1 MNYLPLHIYSGYSY
15 LKSALSMEK
24 LFGMYIKKGYRYA
37 PICDFNSISGF
48 PILTNYAKQY
58 NLIPIY
64 GMETV
69 ISSYHVCFFIKN
81 EIGYKNLLRI
91 IYLSSKQSLT
101 GLDISSLSEG
111 LILVLDGF
119 KGKLKESILNKDRNL
134 SIDLVTNFSSFKETY
149 IGIPYLKDNPDYIAS
164 LREFASKY
172 TYLSVAFP
180 FIAYSK
186 SNDAISLE
194 ILSSI
199 EKGNKLKEKE
209 LQGDYYFLEDEILSS
224 YFNED
229 ELFSCKKIAESTS
242 FSFYQKRGKLPHFEN
257 DLNLT
262 SSQYLAKLAYEGL
275 AIRIGNITEQYKS
288 RLDYELKTIDEMGYS
303 DYFLIVNDYCKKAKE
318 KGILV
323 GSGRGSSAGSLVS
336 FSLGIVKADPI
347 KYGLLFERFLNP
359 SRASMPDIDMD
370 FEDIRREEVISYL
383 KEKYGNDKVAHI
395 QVIQTLGPKA
405 SLHDI
410 GRVYDFEPREID
422 LIAKTINNSKWSL
435 RENYKKN
442 NQFRNLVDSD
452 NYYLSIVSLASKIEG
467 LPRQEG
473 IHPSG
478 VILNG
483 EPLYNDVP
491 IKDNDGD
498 ELITFEGS
506 PLEKQGFLKM
516 DLLGIRYLTTIHNC
530 LDLIKSR
537 RGISINYEDI
547 PYEDINAIKLV
558 RENKTVGIFQ
568 LEGKGMN
575 NAISILEPTS
585 FDDIV
590 ALIALYRPGPM
601 GFISTYA
608 KRKKGIEKTYYINKE
623 VEEILSPTYGIIVYQ
638 EQIMLLAM
646 KMASFSL
653 GEADLFRRAISKKDQ
668 LQLKSLQD
676 KFIEGCLKSGYSKEV
691 ALKTFEQIYKFAS
704 YGFNKSHSVSYAI
717 LLLQMAYL
725 KYYYKEEFYSA
736 YLSTL
741 SFSDPKFKSAYL
753 EAKRMGISFLSPDIN
768 KATNYFLPLEDNKI
782 MFPLSNL
789 GLASSTS
796 LSRLVVI
803 EREQNGPYKDLFDF
817 ACRNKGHG
825 LKLDSFLKYIDA
837 GCFDCFPLN
846 RPSKRLNASSI
857 INYADMMV
865 GEDGTSL
872 LDLDFPYPELKTIR
886 DDKVNDLLYEKE
898 ALGVILSSSLLEN
911 KKDIIEK
918 EKAINLD
925 DIDNKKEFVTVGIVS
940 LVKAIV
946 TKKGNRMAFLSVY
959 NDTTSVEFTL
969 FPNVYDVAYPIL
981 KEGNIILIKGHK
993 DTYKRNNF
1001 IADEIRKI

>member
-1 MNYLPLHIYSGYSY
+1 
-15 LKSALSMEK
+15 
-24 LFGMYIKKGYRYA
+24 
-37 PICDFNSISGF
+37 
-48 PILTNYAKQY
+48 
-58 NLIPIY
+58 
-64 GMETV
+64 
-69 ISSYHVCFFIKN
+69 
-81 EIGYKNLLRI
+81 
-91 IYLSSKQSLT
+91 
-101 GLDISSLSEG
+101 
-111 LILVLDGF
+111 
-119 KGKLKESILNKDRNL
+119 
-134 SIDLVTNFSSFKETY
+134 
-149 IGIPYLKDNPDYIAS
+149 
-164 LREFASKY
+164 
-172 TYLSVAFP
+172 
-180 FIAYSK
+180 
-186 SNDAISLE
+186 
-194 ILSSI
+194 
-199 EKGNKLKEKE
+199 
-209 LQGDYYFLEDEILSS
+209 
-224 YFNED
+224 
-229 ELFSCKKIAESTS
+229 
-242 FSFYQKRGKLPHFEN
+242 
-257 DLNLT
+257 
-262 SSQYLAKLAYEGL
+262 
-275 AIRIGNITEQYKS
+275 
-288 RLDYELKTIDEMGYS
+288 
-303 DYFLIVNDYCKKAKE
+303 
-318 KGILV
+318 
-323 GSGRGSSAGSLVS
+323 
-336 FSLGIVKADPI
+336 
-347 KYGLLFERFLNP
+347 
-359 SRASMPDIDMD
+359 
-370 FEDIRREEVISYL
+370 
-383 KEKYGNDKVAHI
+383 
-395 QVIQTLGPKA
+395 
-405 SLHDI
+405 
-410 GRVYDFEPREID
+410 
-422 LIAKTINNSKWSL
+422 
-435 RENYKKN
+435 
-442 NQFRNLVDSD
+442 
-452 NYYLSIVSLASKIEG
+452 
-467 LPRQEG
+467 
-473 IHPSG
+473 
-478 VILNG
+478 
-483 EPLYNDVP
+483 
-491 IKDNDGD
+491 
-498 ELITFEGS
+498 
-506 PLEKQGFLKM
+506 
-516 DLLGIRYLTTIHNC
+516 
-530 LDLIKSR
+530 
-537 RGISINYEDI
+537 
-547 PYEDINAIKLV
+547 
-558 RENKTVGIFQ
+558 
-568 LEGKGMN
+568 MN

-608 KRKKGIEKTYYINKE
+608 KRKKGIERTYYINNE

-676 KFIEGCLKSGYSKEV
+676 KFINGCLNSGYSKEV

-741 SFSDPKFKSAYL
+741 AFSDPKFKSAYL

-768 KATNYFLPLEDNKI
+768 KAANYFLPLEDNKI

-789 GLASSTS
+789 GLVSSTS

-803 EREQNGPYKDLFDF
+803 ESEQNGPYKNLFDF

-837 GCFDCFPLN
+837 GCFDSFPLN
-846 RPSKRLNASSI
+846 RPSKRLNAPNI

-865 GEDGTSL
+865 AEDGTSL
-872 LDLDFPYPELKTIR
+872 LDLDFPYPELKSIR

-946 TKKGNRMAFLSVY
+946 TKKGSRMAFLSVY

-981 KEGNIILIKGHK
+981 KEGNTILLKGHK